1 MSLRQKE
8 GGVGLFLTW
17 HINSLGRMIIK
28 HCLDDGGW
36 VGDDK
41 MCLKTILGLATAG
54 IEWGPG
60 TRVSIELPTLGGA
73 CLRVK
78 EGKRVRRACVESLF
92 KVQGGSPLDT
102 KGNGEQQ
109 WQLWT

>member
-60 TRVSIELPTLGGA
+60 TRVSIELPTLGEPA
-73 CLRVK
+73 S
-78 EGKRVRRACVESLF
+78 ESRRERESRGHAWKASSKS
-92 KVQGGSPLDT
+92 KVVPL
-102 KGNGEQQ
+102 
-109 WQLWT
+109 